1 MGLTAY
7 VLADSIPRENISDSP
22 IQSEAWETQYPDV
35 LYWNPEIVGPDSKD
49 ELVWATIEC
58 TYVLP
63 DVRGHPIPF

>member
-35 LYWNPEIVGPDSKD
+35 LYWNPEIEGPDSKA
-49 ELVWATIEC
+49 ELV
-58 TYVLP
+58 
-63 DVRGHPIPF
+63 